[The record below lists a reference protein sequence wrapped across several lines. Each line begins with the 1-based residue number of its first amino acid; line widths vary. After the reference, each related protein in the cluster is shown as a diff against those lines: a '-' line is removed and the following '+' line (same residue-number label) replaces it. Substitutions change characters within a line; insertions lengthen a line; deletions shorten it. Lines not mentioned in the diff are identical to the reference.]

1 MCIRNSGEAY
11 VRLGGFNY
19 SAVIL
24 PASGLGSL
32 LWLLVVINIYSSPR
46 VRNSMPKFLQRKLGK
61 DWSQHVKRKITVSYL
76 AKHANLMA

>member
-46 VRNSMPKFLQRKLGK
+46 VRSQQHAEISTKKAGERLVTTCKTK
-61 DWSQHVKRKITVSYL
+61 DYSQLLS
-76 AKHANLMA
+76 